1 MLFWLYFLNPVQCVF
16 FIFPY
21 HLPIQGRSYY
31 NFYFSAANISS
42 LHTKRPRPLI
52 DRSDDSTG
60 HQINGVVNNQHRGPH
75 WIQRTRSLEPYLRQ
89 WALYGLQN
97 PIVPSFR
104 VPASHQRCSSR
115 DSQCPRVRSRSP
127 QSWGKIERLPGLSFV
142 LQNAKPDG
150 SLSST
155 YDQISRLSLS
165 LSLVSTQHSDL
176 QSLDLYLPLTLVKVI
191 SKP

>member
-1 MLFWLYFLNPVQCVF
+1 MLFGLYFLNPGQCVF

-21 HLPIQGRSYY
+21 HLPIQSRSYY
-31 NFYFSAANISS
+31 NFYFLAPNISS

-127 QSWGKIERLPGLSFV
+127 LSWGKIERLPGLSFA
-142 LQNAKPDG
+142 LQKAKPDG

-165 LSLVSTQHSDL
+165 L
-176 QSLDLYLPLTLVKVI
+176 
-191 SKP
+191 

>member
-1 MLFWLYFLNPVQCVF
+1 MLFLLYILNPVKCVF

-21 HLPIQGRSYY
+21 HLPIQSRSYY
-31 NFYFSAANISS
+31 NFYFLAPNISS
-42 LHTKRPRPLI
+42 LHTMRPLI
-52 DRSDDSTG
+52 DRSHDSTG
-60 HQINGVVNNQHRGPH
+60 HQGNGVVNNQHRGPH

-89 WALYGLQN
+89 WALYGHRN

-104 VPASHQRCSSR
+104 VPASHQLCSST

-127 QSWGKIERLPGLSFV
+127 LSWGTIERLPGLSFV
-142 LQNAKPDG
+142 LQKAKPDA

-165 LSLVSTQHSDL
+165 LSL
-176 QSLDLYLPLTLVKVI
+176 
-191 SKP
+191 